1 MVSKYESCKW
11 RLRAEKKPDSI
22 ISKIWRWHTT
32 WCPGWKRYQQEL
44 SKSKKGIERERGQ
57 SLYIETRRGHTP
69 KGDIEKNTFVPDRR
83 STG

>member
-1 MVSKYESCKW
+1 MVSKCETCKM

-44 SKSKKGIERERGQ
+44 PKS
-57 SLYIETRRGHTP
+57 P
-69 KGDIEKNTFVPDRR
+69 KGE
-83 STG
+83 